1 MFHQL
6 IIFIRSVMLFIK
18 ISLGCLNNPYVTY
31 RELSMKTEANRSA
44 MFVWLLMVV
53 YFIFASLI
61 RNGWENPY
69 LLTWQL
75 NKLIMA
81 AIIGS
86 GGIVLLIYILGRRLG
101 GKGEVSALY
110 RLWSFT
116 LLPTIIW
123 FILTSLFYLMLPP
136 PRTFSIW
143 GKLFSLVFITL
154 SISLLYWKIILY
166 YLTLRFGL
174 KLDLFKIGKITSVI
188 VPLVVIYS
196 LITYNL
202 GIFRIPFI

>member
-1 MFHQL
+1 
-6 IIFIRSVMLFIK
+6 MLFIK

-86 GGIVLLIYILGRRLG
+86 GGIVLLIYIL
-101 GKGEVSALY
+101 VII
-110 RLWSFT
+110 SFDSH
-116 LLPTIIW
+116 LLDQILII
-123 FILTSLFYLMLPP
+123 I
-136 PRTFSIW
+136 TFLNI
-143 GKLFSLVFITL
+143 K
-154 SISLLYWKIILY
+154 ILY
-166 YLTLRFGL
+166 LFLSFLLFFL
-174 KLDLFKIGKITSVI
+174 KE
-188 VPLVVIYS
+188 
-196 LITYNL
+196 N
-202 GIFRIPFI
+202 IPIEKSCE